1 MKTDEE
7 VKTERDDVEMLKRD
21 HLWPQLVLPLKR
33 YTPEDG
39 LETAVLDN
47 PCPPAERWMLR
58 VGATIFH
65 PIQAGCPVFFDSA
78 EAIIADG
85 WRVD

>member
-1 MKTDEE
+1 MKTDEQ
-7 VKTERDDVEMLKRD
+7 VRTERDDVEMMKRD

-33 YTPEDG
+33 HTPEAF

-65 PIQAGCPVFFDSA
+65 PIQAGRPVFYDSA
-78 EAIIADG
+78 EAIVADG
-85 WRVD
+85 WVVD